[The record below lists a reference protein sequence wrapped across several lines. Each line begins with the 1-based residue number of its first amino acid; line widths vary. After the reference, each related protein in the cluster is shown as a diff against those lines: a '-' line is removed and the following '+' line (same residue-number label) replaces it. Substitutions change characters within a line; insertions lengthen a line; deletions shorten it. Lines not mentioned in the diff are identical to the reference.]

1 MNRLTKI
8 RSTSLLHQSAKNKTR
23 ISTNGLIIAR
33 WMAPHASLIHPAA
46 AAATCVG
53 DMSSSRRFQ
62 SSFTEPEQTLF
73 HPNRLNK
80 LDEDIKSLAGTTS
93 DEIDLDK
100 QLRADVKT
108 MGSILGSTI
117 KSYEG
122 EDILEKIESLR
133 LAAKVCILVLELFIR
148 MFHALERIT
157 QIIQYG

>member
-1 MNRLTKI
+1 MNRFKM
-8 RSTSLLHQSAKNKTR
+8 RSTSFLHRSAKRQTR
-23 ISTNGLIIAR
+23 IPINSLNVGR
-33 WMAPHASLIHPAA
+33 WMTPHSSLIHPAA
-46 AAATCVG
+46 AATCVG
-53 DMSSSRRFQ
+53 DNPSPRRFK
-62 SSFTEPEQTLF
+62 SSFAEPGQTLF

-122 EDILEKIESLR
+122 EDILDKIESLR
-133 LAAKVCILVLELFIR
+133 LAAKVRIPVLVIHLKFSNIV
-148 MFHALERIT
+148 H
-157 QIIQYG
+157 